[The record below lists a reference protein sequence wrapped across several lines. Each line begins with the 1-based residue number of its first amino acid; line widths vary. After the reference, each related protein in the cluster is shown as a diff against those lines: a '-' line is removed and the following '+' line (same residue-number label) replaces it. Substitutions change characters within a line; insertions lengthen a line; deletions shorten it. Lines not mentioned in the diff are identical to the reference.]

1 MSASI
6 TLSPS
11 VRQNLLS
18 LQNTA
23 SLMLATQNRLA
34 TGKKVNSALD
44 NASSFFTAASLN
56 NRANAL
62 NSVIDSVSNGIQIF
76 AAANNGLTGI
86 THLLESMQAVLNQTG
101 QSQTNQTASYGIGSV
116 NTSSVQNMSFS
127 GGSVGASPVQI
138 ALNTTDIAT
147 PATAAAVTAS
157 ADYVAPTALSGPVA
171 TTGVDFVPLDAS
183 QTATRPTRSP
193 SARTAAP
200 AVNVHLDAADGSV
213 GSIWPAEAVTG
224 INADLTTGGSTIRV
238 REVAG
243 SPGT

>member
-44 NASSFFTAASLN
+44 NASSFFTASALN

-127 GGSVGASPVQI
+127 GGSVGASPVQV
-138 ALNTTDIAT
+138 ALNTIDVAT
-147 PATAAAVTAS
+147 PATAATVTAS
-157 ADYVAPTALSGPVA
+157 ADYVAPTAVSGPVA
-171 TTGVDFVPLDAS
+171 TTGGNWLALVVPNGRRDLCVHR
-183 QTATRPTRSP
+183 QQERRRRRQRPARRRRRQCRQHRQLAGGHRDQCRPDGGWIDDPSP
-193 SARTAAP
+193 
-200 AVNVHLDAADGSV
+200 
-213 GSIWPAEAVTG
+213 
-224 INADLTTGGSTIRV
+224 
-238 REVAG
+238 
-243 SPGT
+243 